1 MDSRASSIITIAGI
15 TVLGGVLAYAFYFD
29 HKRRNDVEFRKQL
42 RKEKKRVDKTL
53 AQSKESLV
61 SSSNEISPASLREA
75 LEQVKQ
81 EEAPQSPEE
90 KEAYFM
96 AQVGMGEQLAGKGPE
111 YYLAAAMSFYRALR
125 VYPSPVELIVIYQKT
140 VPEPIFKMVM
150 DMTNLDVKNR
160 VEGYYDAFPPKST
173 NVAIETREGRKV
185 LVISKDIKAGEVIYK
200 EHPVVTALDADLQGS
215 GKYCAHCFRVI
226 QEAMSIQ
233 VPAESNPLSSTF
245 CSKVC
250 LVANRSQS
258 HNLLFTTES
267 PLPAEISAGPATP
280 STIEARRKAQEK
292 YVAYLKKEG
301 RAAPILVARFIA
313 RQVGLETAKM
323 VEGGKKPTEKI
334 DFTDAEGG
342 EYLLADHI
350 ERLRYLEVTPPEEE
364 LPLLVDILQTAL
376 PGLEQFVTD
385 ERHSTLLGKMTY
397 NSFGVSFGGG
407 RDDKP
412 EPTVR
417 PEDVEKTRTPY
428 GTSRQIGSAFYT
440 LSSYLSHSCT
450 PSARPSFSAGT
461 AELHL
466 VANRDLQ
473 KGDELTV
480 AFVDTTQHPDE
491 TVMECRRRRRVE
503 LARGW
508 RFACGCAR
516 CEEEGMELTAEE
528 QKAQAGEEKDG
539 SKVEVTMSRFEGEEE
554 GNKLD

>member
-1 MDSRASSIITIAGI
+1 MDSRASRILTIAGI
-15 TVLGGVLAYAFYFD
+15 TVLGGALAYAVYFD
-29 HKRRNDVEFRKQL
+29 YKRRNDVEFRKKL

-53 AQSKESLV
+53 AQSRESFASSGDV
-61 SSSNEISPASLREA
+61 SAASLREA
-75 LEQVKQ
+75 LEQVKK
-81 EEAPQSPEE
+81 EEAPQTPEE

-96 AQVGMGEQLAGKGPE
+96 AQVGMGEQLASKGPD

-150 DMTNLDVKNR
+150 DMTNLDVKAR

-173 NVAIETREGRKV
+173 SVAIETREGRKV
-185 LVISKDIKAGEVIYK
+185 AVLTKDVAAGEVIYK
-200 EHPVVTALDADLQGS
+200 EYPVVAALDPDLQSS
-215 GKYCAHCFRVI
+215 GKHCAHCFRVI
-226 QEAMSIQ
+226 QEPMSIQ
-233 VPAESNPLSSTF
+233 IPAESNPLGSTF
-245 CSKVC
+245 CSKAC

-267 PLPAEISAGPATP
+267 PLPAEISAAPVSPVAT
-280 STIEARRKAQEK
+280 EARTKAQEK
-292 YVAYLKKEG
+292 FVAYLKKEG

-313 RQVGLETAKM
+313 RQVALETAKM
-323 VEGGKKPTEKI
+323 VEGGKKTAEMN
-334 DFTDAEGG
+334 DFTDAEDG

-350 ERLRYLEVTPPEEE
+350 ERLRYLEVKPPEEE
-364 LPLLVDILQTAL
+364 LPLLVEILQTAL

-385 ERHSTLLGKMTY
+385 ERHATLLGKMAY
-397 NSFGVSFGGG
+397 NAFGVSFGGG

-412 EPTVR
+412 EPTAR

-428 GTSRQIGSAFYT
+428 GTARQIGSAFYT

-461 AELHL
+461 TELHL
-466 VANRDLQ
+466 IANRDLK

-480 AFVDTTQHPDE
+480 AYVDVAQHEDE
-491 TVMECRRRRRVE
+491 SVVECRRRRRIE

-508 RFACGCAR
+508 RFACGCER
-516 CEEEGMELTAEE
+516 CEEEGKELSADE
-528 QKAQAGEEKDG
+528 QKAQAAEEKDG
-539 SKVEVTMSRFEGEEE
+539 SKVEVTMARYESEEQANNVE
-554 GNKLD
+554 